1 MIQAIAGHIDAN
13 SYVDLTYADTFF
25 LNSIG
30 NDAWPAIDS
39 EKEAALIESTR
50 ILDLL
55 FDWVGLIA
63 TDTQALRWPRSD
75 VLDMDGRPVD
85 PAAVPKILKDAT
97 CNLAYYLIQNG
108 GLNQAQSNL
117 KGLKVGPIDLK
128 FSEGK
133 SVVGVPKFI
142 IKSLQSIGLYE
153 GFVEGSI
160 YNVNAVRA

>member
-1 MIQAIAGHIDAN
+1 
-13 SYVDLTYADTFF
+13 
-25 LNSIG
+25 
-30 NDAWPAIDS
+30 
-39 EKEAALIESTR
+39 
-50 ILDLL
+50 
-55 FDWVGLIA
+55 
-63 TDTQALRWPRSD
+63 
-75 VLDMDGRPVD
+75 MDGRLID
-85 PAAVPKILKDAT
+85 PAVIPKILKDAT